1 VANSNRLSVWWILA
15 GVVAV
20 LACAIELGLWLRQP
34 HAPPSIIST
43 RRITND
49 AFPKG
54 HLVLSN
60 DGTEIYFDE
69 LSSDRSVLARVS
81 TAGGAVTLI
90 NTEVSDP
97 RLLDVS
103 GQSEL
108 LISSGAAETDDVS
121 FWLSPASS
129 GPARQ
134 LGELLGHDPAWEPD
148 GRLVFAKGN
157 DLYVAEHDGTNPRKL
172 FTAPGPPFAMRFSPD
187 GSRMRFTIGNPQS
200 RSTMWEA
207 RVDGSGMRPVLPLPG
222 WKAPP
227 APCCGRWTPN
237 GKYFVFVNAG
247 HIWAVADLPG
257 KASQPVELTSGQ
269 LGFHDLVP
277 GRDGKKLFAIGT
289 QPRAELV
296 SYDASSRQFV
306 PFLGG
311 ISAGDVDFSHDGQ
324 WIVYLSYPDGSLWRS
339 KEDGSERLRLAST
352 PMQVASPRW
361 SPDGKWIAFSGERVG
376 EPWKVWLISKDGGG
390 LQSQSPDNVP
400 ETDPT
405 WSADGNTLAFVT
417 FKQPSQITLLDLDT
431 HARSEL
437 PDSAGL
443 WHPRWS
449 PDGRSIAALS
459 ANSQALMIYDR
470 PARKWK
476 QLAGGLGTMG
486 IPAWSHDG
494 AYVYFDVT
502 TPHDS
507 AYVRLRASDG
517 KTERLASLKNVR
529 RYLGIWGF
537 WSGLAPGD
545 IPLLA
550 RDTGEQEIYALDW
563 RVPQKR

>member
-1 VANSNRLSVWWILA
+1 MANSNTLSVWWILA

-20 LACAIELGLWLRQP
+20 VACAIELGLWLRKP
-34 HAPPSIIST
+34 PAPPSITST
-43 RRITND
+43 RQITND

-54 HLVLSN
+54 HLVLSS
-60 DGTEIYFDE
+60 DGREIYFDE
-69 LSSDRSVLARVS
+69 LSSDRSALVRVS
-81 TAGGAVTLI
+81 TTGGAITPI
-90 NTEVSDP
+90 STEVADP
-97 RLLDVS
+97 HLLDVS
-103 GQSEL
+103 AQSEL
-108 LISSGAAETDDVS
+108 LISSGAAGTDDVP
-121 FWLSPASS
+121 FWLASASS

-187 GSRMRFTIGNPQS
+187 GLRMRFTIGNPQS

-207 RVDGSGMRPVLPLPG
+207 RLDGSGMHPVLPLPG

-257 KASQPVELTSGQ
+257 KSSQPVELTSGQ

-277 GRDGKKLFAIGT
+277 SRDGKRLFAIGT

-296 SYDASSRQFV
+296 SYDASSGQFV

-311 ISAGDVDFSHDGQ
+311 ISAGDADFSRDGQ
-324 WIVYLSYPDGSLWRS
+324 WVAYLSYPDGLLWRS
-339 KEDGSERLRLAST
+339 KVGGSERLRLVSA
-352 PMQVASPRW
+352 PMQIASPHW
-361 SPDGKWIAFSGERVG
+361 SPDGKWIVFSGERVG
-376 EPWKVWLISKDGGG
+376 EPWKVWLVSKDGGG
-390 LQSQSPDNVP
+390 LQAQSSDNVP
-400 ETDPT
+400 EADPT
-405 WSADGNTLAFVT
+405 WSPDGNILAFVT
-417 FKQPSQITLLDLDT
+417 FKQPSQITLLDLNT
-431 HARSEL
+431 HTRSEL

-443 WHPRWS
+443 WHPCWS

-459 ANSQALMIYDR
+459 ANSQAVMIYDR
-470 PARKWK
+470 RARKWR
-476 QLAGGLGTMG
+476 QLVGGLGTIG

-494 AYVYFDVT
+494 GYVYFDVT

-507 AYVRLRASDG
+507 AYVRVRASDG

-563 RVPQKR
+563 RAP